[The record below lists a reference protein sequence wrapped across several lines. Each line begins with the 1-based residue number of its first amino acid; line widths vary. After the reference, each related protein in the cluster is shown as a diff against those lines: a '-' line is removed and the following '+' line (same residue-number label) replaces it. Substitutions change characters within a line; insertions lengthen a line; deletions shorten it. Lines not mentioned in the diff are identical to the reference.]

1 MPSREHTFAKDPKR
15 TLITTPTKP
24 CSACR
29 TGEAYKRRITIC
41 GSPKRKYRTV

>member
-15 TLITTPTKP
+15 KLITTPTKP

-29 TGEAYKRRITIC
+29 TGRAYKRRITIA
-41 GSPKRKYRTV
+41 GTINRTYKTV